1 MSLQPWLGERRAR
14 WALIAAALLPFVT
27 AVARAI
33 ATGWF
38 PIGDSAQLYLRA
50 GDVLSRHHPWLGS
63 WSSISISLGV
73 DVNNPGPLHADLVA
87 PFARLFGPNAGQAIG
102 IATINAACVV
112 GAVLAARRLGG
123 WAFERWVLVAAAAL
137 GWTLGSELLI
147 DMFQGHALLFPFLLL
162 LVLLV
167 GAVTARSWVWP
178 WLFAIASLIVQT
190 HVSYTYI
197 IAVLGTTVLVAIVID
212 LDRPRRTHVVAGLR
226 APPALWSYGVLA
238 AAWAQPVI
246 EQIFGDGEGNL
257 SRLARNAS
265 GGDVTVGLRNA
276 VRLAGAVFALPPWW
290 TRQGFAATIQPSG
303 AVATRDGAV
312 VVMPGLPDGM
322 LAAALLVL
330 FAGGLCWCWWWSRR
344 HGARVLAAACLLA
357 VAGLLGSVLAVSRLT
372 VGVVGFAP
380 HHVRWMFVVALC
392 CHLTVI
398 ATLVT
403 AAAER
408 WPTRPVERIASA
420 AAAVAV
426 IVLSIAN
433 VPFWA
438 QAHGPTADID
448 TMPAMRRLFDDLD
461 DLHDVQPLLY
471 RTDNLRIYE
480 PYSSAIQLQLQA
492 RGIEFRVDHESLLRH
507 LGTSRRA
514 DGTEPATLAQF
525 EGWQAFEYDGP
536 GCILSRAS
544 SGDEAEEAQIRE
556 AAEAL
561 AERAAGLDVSAVAAS
576 DVLDEMD
583 RELAMRFQD
592 GDVDVIRE
600 VTYDG
605 RLRWWIDNGAVA
617 GDRAVIDAL
626 AAQGPEI
633 TGWLGSVVA
642 LVVTPDDACAS
653 IGR

>member
-1 MSLQPWLGERRAR
+1 MAV
-14 WALIAAALLPFVT
+14 ALLPFVT
-27 AVARAI
+27 AVVRAI
-33 ATGWF
+33 ATDWF

-50 GDVLSRHHPWLGS
+50 GDVLTRHHPWLGS

-167 GAVTARSWVWP
+167 GALTGGPWVWP
-178 WLFAIASLIVQT
+178 WIFAVGSLIVQT

-197 IAVLGTTVLVAIVID
+197 LAVLGMTVLVALVIERGRPGRAEIV
-212 LDRPRRTHVVAGLR
+212 AALR
-226 APPALWSYGVLA
+226 SRPALWSFAVVA
-238 AAWAQPVI
+238 VAWVQPVV
-246 EQIFGDGEGNL
+246 EQLFGEGEGNL
-257 SRLARNAS
+257 SRLVRNAS
-265 GGDVTVGLRNA
+265 GGEVTVGMRNA
-276 VRLAGAVFALPPWW
+276 VRLAGAVFTVPPWW
-290 TRQGFAATIQPSG
+290 TRPGFADTIQPSG
-303 AVATRDGAV
+303 AVDTGDGAV
-312 VVMPGLPDGM
+312 VVMPGLPDGV
-322 LAAALLVL
+322 LAAVLMVLL
-330 FAGGLCWCWWWSRR
+330 AGVLCWCWWWARR
-344 HGARVLAAACLLA
+344 HGARTLAAACLLSL
-357 VAGLLGSVLAVSRLT
+357 VGLVGSVLAVSRLT

-392 CHLTVI
+392 CHLTVV
-398 ATLVT
+398 ATLV
-403 AAAER
+403 AAAVDR
-408 WPTRPVERIASA
+408 WRTQPVERIAT
-420 AAAVAV
+420 AAAVVAV
-426 IVLSIAN
+426 IGLSAAN
-433 VPFWA
+433 VPFYA
-438 QAHGPTADID
+438 HAHGPTADID

-461 DLHDVQPLLY
+461 ELRDLAPVLY

-525 EGWQAFEYDGP
+525 EGWQALEYDEP
-536 GCILSRAS
+536 GCVLSRAS
-544 SGDEAEEAQIRE
+544 AVDEAGRADIQA

-561 AERAAGLDVSAVAAS
+561 AGRAAELDVSGVTSSAT
-576 DVLDEMD
+576 LDEID
-583 RELAMRFQD
+583 RELAIRFQE

-605 RLRWWIDNGAVA
+605 RLRWWIDHGAVA
-617 GDRAVIDAL
+617 GDQAVIDAVTE
-626 AAQGPEI
+626 QGPAI
-633 TGWLGSVVA
+633 TAWLVSVVA